1 MWNPAC
7 NAVDLKKNQW
17 KEVIY
22 DIRVTK
28 EKRCQGLY
36 ALRIESQE
44 RQHTTFFAHEPSRL
58 DVKRAMQ
65 NFIEREKSW

>member
-7 NAVDLKKNQW
+7 NAVDLKKNRW
-17 KEVIY
+17 KEVVY

-36 ALRIESQE
+36 VLRIESTE
-44 RQHTTFFAHEPSRL
+44 RQTKTFFAHEPSRL

-65 NFIEREKSW
+65 IFIEEEKSW